1 MTTVFLVIHLIL
13 AVALVTVILLQRSDG
28 GALGG
33 LGGGDSSGFGN
44 FLSGRQSAN
53 LLTRTTTILATCFIA
68 TSLVLA
74 ILASRATQSPSI
86 LDGTEEQIIN
96 DSKPY
101 ESSEEGPQAPIE
113 E

>member
-1 MTTVFLVIHLIL
+1 MTTVFLVIHLMV
-13 AVALVTVILLQRSDG
+13 AVTLVTVILVQRSDG

-33 LGGGDSSGFGN
+33 LGGGDAGGSGN

-68 TSLVLA
+68 TSLILA
-74 ILASRATQSPSI
+74 ILASRTTQSPSI
-86 LDGTEEQIIN
+86 LDGGEETVTDPI
-96 DSKPY
+96 PY
-101 ESSEEGPQAPIE
+101 ETSEEGPQAPIE